1 MVNILEDA
9 INAFNGLNN
18 NNYRDIRRG
27 MFLAE
32 TYSKLAKDRTKGYT
46 DLPKDQDERMSHEP
60 KTVTA
65 GLIGDIR
72 DDVENN
78 IRPQIH
84 EFPYE
89 GKTPYEDM
97 DKAEKNSNT
106 TWDRE
111 DI

>member
-1 MVNILEDA
+1 MANFLEDA
-9 INAFNGLNN
+9 IKAYNGLNN
-18 NNYRDIRRG
+18 NNSDLQRG
-27 MFLAE
+27 TKLAE
-32 TYSKLAKDRTKGYT
+32 TYRDLAMDITKGYT
-46 DLPKDQDERMSHEP
+46 NLPKSQDERISYEP

-65 GLIGDIR
+65 DVIR

-84 EFPYE
+84 DISYE
-89 GKTPYEDM
+89 ENKTPYKDKDM
-97 DKAEKNSNT
+97 DEAEENSNT

>member
-1 MVNILEDA
+1 MANFLEDA
-9 INAFNGLNN
+9 IKAYNGLNN
-18 NNYRDIRRG
+18 NNSDLQRG
-27 MFLAE
+27 TKLAE
-32 TYSKLAKDRTKGYT
+32 TYRDLAMDITKGYT
-46 DLPKDQDERMSHEP
+46 NLPKSQDERISYEP

-65 GLIGDIR
+65 DVIR

-84 EFPYE
+84 DISYE
-89 GKTPYEDM
+89 EKTPYEDM

>member
-1 MVNILEDA
+1 MANFLEDA
-9 INAFNGLNN
+9 IKAYNGLNN
-18 NNYRDIRRG
+18 NNSDLQRG
-27 MFLAE
+27 TKLAE
-32 TYSKLAKDRTKGYT
+32 TYRDLAMDITKGYT
-46 DLPKDQDERMSHEP
+46 NLPKSQDERMSHEP